1 MDKSIEFNS
10 LIGNYVCSEKY
21 GEFKWVNGP
30 LIYALEKGLWLVMN
44 NFQQATNELIVA
56 LKNIVN
62 NGCLHCQSLG
72 TVYAAPGFRIIGI
85 SNQAVDN
92 IPTVTVEEKDPA
104 TLLPSNLIERSREYL
119 LQVLM

>member
-44 NFQQATNELIVA
+44 NFQQASNELIVA
-56 LKNIVN
+56 LKNIIN
-62 NGCLHCQSLG
+62 NGFLYCQSLG
-72 TVYAAPGFRIIGI
+72 KVYATPGFRIIGI
-85 SNQAVDN
+85 SNQAVDT
-92 IPTVTVEEKDPA
+92 IPVIHVEEKDPA
-104 TLLPSNLIERSREYL
+104 TLIPETIIPISR
-119 LQVLM
+119 